1 MERTLGERFRFVE
14 LANEINSHMPD
25 YVVRRLLLALN
36 ERGRPVRGS
45 RILLLGLAYKKN
57 TGDARESPAVR
68 IAELLLRMGAQVRA
82 ADPLVTEPAVIG
94 PDVARVDVTP
104 EEITAADIVVLLTE
118 HDVFPLAEIGRHAKH
133 VLDCRRVLAGPNV
146 ETL

>member
-1 MERTLGERFRFVE
+1 
-14 LANEINSHMPD
+14 
-25 YVVRRLLLALN
+25 
-36 ERGRPVRGS
+36 VRGS

-68 IAELLLRMGAQVRA
+68 VAELLLRMGAEVRA

-94 PDVARVDVTP
+94 PEVARVHATP
-104 EEITAADIVVLLTE
+104 DEVADADAVVLLTDHE
-118 HDVFPLAEIGRHAKH
+118 AFAAGDLCRHARY
-133 VLDCRRVLAGPNV
+133 VLDCRRVLSGPNV